1 MKRLAIVLLL
11 VVGCGT
17 ETPAALCVTRCG
29 LSYQGRVT
37 TRAADYTCEEIQ
49 RTEDRLIVE
58 IAAQYPAACTALRGW
73 DLWSHATPSWVDYWG
88 RSVAGLTNCKNFQ
101 SEIGLAAIGSSAL
114 AHEMTHMVQS
124 CYGGSAPLDPGM
136 DGYHGDWVR
145 RGLFALIDTVNAE
158 SVPQV
163 QP

>member
-1 MKRLAIVLLL
+1 MRRLAIVLL

-17 ETPAALCVTRCG
+17 ETPTAICVTRCG

-49 RTEDRLIVE
+49 RTEDRLV
-58 IAAQYPAACTALRGW
+58 AAISPQYPAACTALRGW
-73 DLWSHATPSWVDYWG
+73 DLWSHAEPSWVDYWG

-124 CYGGSAPLDPGM
+124 CYGGSAPFDQGM

-145 RGLFALIDTVNAE
+145 RGLFTLIDTVNTE
-158 SVPQV
+158 SVPRV